1 MSIAVAGA
9 GCSLAVLGALI
20 VAGDAGASD
29 GDFNRFPGIVLSALV
44 VAAGLFAL
52 AGAER
57 GAIATGG
64 AVAAALGVPPLLF
77 FLTFDEN
84 GLPPYSTEGILIV
97 STVAWLGLYVVGPGR
112 GRPLFLGA
120 GLLGLWA
127 TVLQLTEEL
136 FDAPYLLFGLF
147 LGFGTV
153 DSSFDDTGSSFG
165 DSGDFP
171 VPIEPDFGSGV
182 GRDAPF
188 HVPDLAT
195 VGILSLG
202 FGLAYVLLSRRL
214 DRRGHHGVATPFA
227 LATIPTLF
235 VGAIAMTEDLEQ
247 AGTGLL
253 LIGIGAGLAYH
264 GATMGRRATTWIGGA
279 STALGA
285 AVLLADLTDDATLV
299 GVLFLAAGIGLVFG
313 GHAVAAALGEAD
325 ELDVAAPVFATGATD
340 DAQWQPPPDIPPPP
354 QPPPPPPP
362 PPPSE

>member
-29 GDFNRFPGIVLSALV
+29 GDFNRLPGIVLSALV

-147 LGFGTV
+147 LGFGSMEPT
-153 DSSFDDTGSSFG
+153 FDDTGFDDTSSSFG
-165 DSGDFP
+165 GSS
-171 VPIEPDFGSGV
+171 DFGVDVPS
-182 GRDAPF
+182 

-195 VGILSLG
+195 IGILSLA
-202 FGLAYVLLSRRL
+202 FGLAYLLVSRRL
-214 DRRGHHGVATPFA
+214 DRRGLHGVATPFA
-227 LATIPTLF
+227 LATIPALAI
-235 VGAIAMTEDLEQ
+235 GAIAMTDDLEQ
-247 AGTGLL
+247 VGTGLL
-253 LIGIGAGLAYH
+253 MMGIGLGLAYH

-279 STALGA
+279 ATALGA
-285 AVLLADLTDDATLV
+285 AVLLADLADDGTLV
-299 GVLFLAAGIGLVFG
+299 GVLFLAAGVGLVVG
-313 GHAVAAALGEAD
+313 GHALAQAIGEPD
-325 ELDVAAPVFATGATD
+325 ELEVMAPVATSPD
-340 DAQWQPPPDIPPPP
+340 DGGSPWAPPPDIPPPP
-354 QPPPPPPP
+354 QP
-362 PPPSE
+362 E

>member
-1 MSIAVAGA
+1 MSIAIAGA
-9 GCSLAVLGALI
+9 GCALAVLGALI

-29 GDFNRFPGIVLSALV
+29 GDFNRVPGILLSALV

-64 AVAAALGVPPLLF
+64 AVAAALGVPPLVF
-77 FLTFDEN
+77 FLTFDAN
-84 GLPPYSTEGILIV
+84 GLPPYSTEGILIA
-97 STVAWLGLYVVGPGR
+97 STIAWLALYAVGPGR

-127 TVLQLTEEL
+127 SALQLTEEL

-147 LGFGTV
+147 LGFGAM
-153 DSSFDDTGSSFG
+153 DPSFGDTGSSFD
-165 DSGDFP
+165 DSGGFP
-171 VPIEPDFGSGV
+171 APIEPDFGSSFG
-182 GRDAPF
+182 GDAPY

-195 VGILSLG
+195 IGILSLA

-264 GATMGRRATTWIGGA
+264 GATMGRRATTWVGGA

-285 AVLLADLTDDATLV
+285 AVLVADLTDDATLV

-313 GHAVAAALGEAD
+313 GYALAQAIGESD
-325 ELDVAAPVFATGATD
+325 ELDVTATVLTTGATD
-340 DAQWQPPPDIPPPP
+340 EAHWAPPPDIPPPP
-354 QPPPPPPP
+354 EPPPPPP

>member
-29 GDFNRFPGIVLSALV
+29 GDFNRLPGLVLSALV

-97 STVAWLGLYVVGPGR
+97 STVAWLGLYLVGPGR

-171 VPIEPDFGSGV
+171 VPIEPDFGSGF

-195 VGILSLG
+195 IGILSLA
-202 FGLAYVLLSRRL
+202 FGLAYLLVSRRL
-214 DRRGHHGVATPFA
+214 DRRGLHGVATPFA
-227 LATIPTLF
+227 LATIPTLAI
-235 VGAIAMTEDLEQ
+235 GTIAMTDDLEQ
-247 AGTGLL
+247 VGTGLL
-253 LIGIGAGLAYH
+253 MMGIGFGLAYH

-279 STALGA
+279 ATALGA
-285 AVLLADLTDDATLV
+285 AVLLADLADDGTLV
-299 GVLFLAAGIGLVFG
+299 GVLFLAAGVGLVVG
-313 GHAVAAALGEAD
+313 GHALAQAIGEPD
-325 ELDVAAPVFATGATD
+325 ELEVMAPVVTARDHGGSPWA
-340 DAQWQPPPDIPPPP
+340 PPPDVPPPP
-354 QPPPPPPP
+354 QPP
-362 PPPSE
+362 SE